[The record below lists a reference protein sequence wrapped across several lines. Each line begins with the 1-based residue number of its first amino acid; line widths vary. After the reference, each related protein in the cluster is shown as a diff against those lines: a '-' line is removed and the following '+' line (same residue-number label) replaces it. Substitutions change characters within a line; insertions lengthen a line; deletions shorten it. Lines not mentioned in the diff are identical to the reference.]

1 MTHPKTFVLLV
12 ALLATACT
20 PYAATPAIRTVP
32 LETVAPIRPDNVAL
46 SVSGGVASSEV
57 YESAARVRVGLVEDL
72 ELQLEGSWAYA
83 APLERDRALSGHAG
97 AGRVGVK
104 HRVLEW
110 LAFTGGLGSG
120 SGPWGAFGGADVGAI
135 FAYENPY
142 VVPFF
147 DARMQLTT
155 PFGPETERLVTS
167 NGDGT
172 TMVRLLTPTTTMW
185 LQASTG
191 VRIPICGTCEG
202 VRGSVIGGVSF
213 TQLYALDQDRT
224 SGGLGG
230 TLGLELEL

>member
-1 MTHPKTFVLLV
+1 MTHEKTFASLV
-12 ALLATACT
+12 ALLATACA

-32 LETVAPIRPDNVAL
+32 LETVAPVRPDHVAF
-46 SVSGGVASSEV
+46 SVSGGVHSPEV
-57 YESAARVRVGLVEDL
+57 YESAARVRVGLVQDV

-97 AGRVGVK
+97 AGRIGVK

-142 VVPFF
+142 VVPFV

-155 PFGPETERLVTS
+155 PFAPETERHLTA

-172 TMVRLLTPTTTMW
+172 TMVRLLTPTTTLW
-185 LQASTG
+185 LQTSTG
-191 VRIPICGTCEG
+191 VRIPICGECDG
-202 VRGSVIGGVSF
+202 MRGSVIGGVSW
-213 TQLYALDQDRT
+213 THLYALDQDRH